1 MSNREASRV
10 YELIVESV
18 INEVREDFEN
28 AGIDEQTL
36 QDLRKNW
43 QLRLSESKVSSF
55 SWDEYSIIDGNNNNN
70 QSITN
75 GTTGLSI
82 DTNNNN
88 SVVNSNVNDVLN
100 NEIADQNLNEFNIKQ
115 ENSNDLYPNLSQ
127 GLVLPGFDSNSIPT
141 PPQQTSTVLNVN
153 TSDNSNSNDNKIP
166 LIKEEEGLDNQS
178 KLPDTLYEQNNTETN
193 SNNDNVNSGNI
204 KIEETQR
211 STNLDN
217 VPLVA
222 TNGKIE
228 LTLEDPNGTVEEQLK
243 LQEKKA
249 KRSALLDTDEVGSEL
264 DDSDDDY
271 LISEGDDDG
280 PDENLVLCLYDKV
293 TRTKARWK
301 CSLKDGIATIN
312 HRDYTFQ
319 KAQVD
324 AEWV

>member
-1 MSNREASRV
+1 MSNREASRI

-36 QDLRKNW
+36 QDLRRNW

-55 SWDEYSIIDGNNNNN
+55 SWDEYLINNN
-70 QSITN
+70 QNHTNNMIGLNIDNNITN
-75 GTTGLSI
+75 TNANTNI
-82 DTNNNN
+82 NDT
-88 SVVNSNVNDVLN
+88 LN
-100 NEIADQNLNEFNIKQ
+100 NESNEITDQNLNEFTIKQ
-115 ENSNDLYPNLSQ
+115 ENSNDLHSNFNQ
-127 GLVLPGFDSNSIPT
+127 GLVLPGFDSNTIPAPPTSIV
-141 PPQQTSTVLNVN
+141 SGANSV
-153 TSDNSNSNDNKIP
+153 DNNNNNEELP
-166 LIKEEEGLDNQS
+166 LIKEEDGLDNQD
-178 KLPDTLYEQNNTETN
+178 KLPDTLPEQNNTDTN
-193 SNNDNVNSGNI
+193 TSNANDNNFSENI
-204 KIEETQR
+204 KTEDIQKP
-211 STNLDN
+211 TNLEN

-222 TNGKIE
+222 TNGTIE
-228 LTLEDPNGTVEEQLK
+228 LTLGDPNGAVEEQLR

-319 KAQVD
+319 KAQVE